1 VKIAG
6 IIAVTIIF
14 VIVMLSFDP
23 SGSIPRP
30 IEQIV
35 ERVNVPNAVTSVYLE
50 TRLYDT
56 IFEII
61 VFTIT
66 ALGVAALLA
75 SLPVNND
82 EGQQVFGT
90 VTVYSGGLAALSITL
105 FLYVVINGHIS
116 PGGGFVGGVVLATGV
131 ITYGL
136 TSSFKKA
143 SLHYDML
150 KIGMFEKISLVLIFA
165 FSTLIILLPE
175 THSQLLSEA
184 GFGSTFSGGLIPI
197 LNILIGIKVYAGA
210 WKMSSEFISRRG
222 TL

>member
-1 VKIAG
+1 MKIAG

-35 ERVNVPNAVTSVYLE
+35 DRVNVPNAVTSVYLE

-61 VFTIT
+61 VFSIT
-66 ALGVAALLA
+66 ALGVASLFA
-75 SLPVNND
+75 SLPVNRD
-82 EGQQVFGT
+82 EDQHVFGT

-105 FLYVVINGHIS
+105 FLYVVINGHIT

-143 SLHYDML
+143 SVHYDKL
-150 KIGMFEKISLVLIFA
+150 KIGILENISLMIIFA
-165 FSTLIILLPE
+165 LSTLIILFPE
-175 THSQLLSEA
+175 AHSQLLSA
-184 GFGSTFSGGLIPI
+184 TGFGSTFSGGLIPI

-210 WKMSSEFISRRG
+210 WKMSSEFINRRG

>member
-1 VKIAG
+1 MKIAG

-50 TRLYDT
+50 ARLYDT

-61 VFTIT
+61 VFTVT

-75 SLPVNND
+75 SLPVNID

-105 FLYVVINGHIS
+105 FLYVVINGHIT

-150 KIGMFEKISLVLIFA
+150 KIGVFEKISFVLIFA
-165 FSTLIILLPE
+165 LSTLIILLPE

-184 GFGSTFSGGLIPI
+184 GFGSTFSGGFIPI

>member
-1 VKIAG
+1 VRIAG
-6 IIAVTIIF
+6 IIALIAIF
-14 VIVMLSFDP
+14 MIVLFSFDP
-23 SGSIPRP
+23 FGSIPEP
-30 IEQIV
+30 IEEIV
-35 ERVNVPNAVTSVYLE
+35 NRVNVPNLVTSVYLE

-66 ALGVAALLA
+66 ALGVASLFT
-75 SLPVNND
+75 SLPVNSD

-131 ITYGL
+131 VTYGL
-136 TSSFKKA
+136 TSSFRRA
-143 SLHYDML
+143 SLYYEIFKVNIL
-150 KIGMFEKISLVLIFA
+150 ENVSLILIFA
-165 FSTLIILLPE
+165 FSCFIIIFPE
-175 THSQLLSEA
+175 VHAQILSEA
-184 GFGSTFSGGLIPI
+184 GFGSVFSGGLIPMM
-197 LNILIGIKVYAGA
+197 NILIGIKVYAGA
-210 WKMSSEFISRRG
+210 WKMSSEFINRRG

>member
-50 TRLYDT
+50 ARLYDT

-61 VFTIT
+61 VFTVT

-75 SLPVNND
+75 SLPVNID

-105 FLYVVINGHIS
+105 FLYVVINGHIT

-150 KIGMFEKISLVLIFA
+150 KIGVFEKISFVLIFA
-165 FSTLIILLPE
+165 LSTLIILLPE

-184 GFGSTFSGGLIPI
+184 GFGSTFSGGFIPI

>member
-50 TRLYDT
+50 ARLYDT

-61 VFTIT
+61 VFTVT

-105 FLYVVINGHIS
+105 FLYVVINGHIT

-143 SLHYDML
+143 SLHYDIL
-150 KIGMFEKISLVLIFA
+150 KIGMLEKISLMLIFA

-184 GFGSTFSGGLIPI
+184 GFGSTFSGGFIPI

>member
-1 VKIAG
+1 MKIAG

-75 SLPVNND
+75 SLPVNID

-105 FLYVVINGHIS
+105 FLYVVINGHIT

-150 KIGMFEKISLVLIFA
+150 KIGVFEKISFVLIFA
-165 FSTLIILLPE
+165 LSTLIILLPE

-184 GFGSTFSGGLIPI
+184 GFGSTFSGGFIPI

>member
-1 VKIAG
+1 MKIAG

-50 TRLYDT
+50 ARLYDT

-61 VFTIT
+61 VFTVT

-105 FLYVVINGHIS
+105 FLYVVINGHIT

-143 SLHYDML
+143 SLHYDIL
-150 KIGMFEKISLVLIFA
+150 KIGMLEKISLMLIFA

-184 GFGSTFSGGLIPI
+184 GFGSTFSGGFIPI